1 MKIKDSISSGV
12 SHNTLAQGTFIK
24 GDIKAEEDIRIDGK
38 VEGVIECA
46 GKVVIGPQAVITG
59 DIRCAN
65 MDLVGTVS
73 GTIVVQNTFCMR
85 SAGVFTGELTTGS
98 LEVEPGAVFNGT
110 CKMQ

>member
-12 SHNTLAQGTFIK
+12 SHNTLAQGTIIK

-38 VEGVIECA
+38 VEGLIDCA

-65 MDLVGTVS
+65 MDLGGTLS
-73 GTIVVQNTFCMR
+73 GAIVIQGTFSMR
-85 SAGVFTGELTTGS
+85 SSGVFTGELTAGN
-98 LEVEPGAVFNGT
+98 LEIESGAIFNGT
-110 CKMQ
+110 CKIQ

>member
-24 GDIKAEEDIRIDGK
+24 GDIKAEEDVRIDGR
-38 VEGVIECA
+38 VEGLIDCV

-59 DIRCAN
+59 DVHCAN
-65 MDLVGTVS
+65 MDLI
-73 GTIVVQNTFCMR
+73 GTIEGTIAVQETFSMR
-85 SAGVFTGELTTGS
+85 SSGVFIGDLTAGS
-98 LEVEPGAVFNGT
+98 LEIEPGAKFNGT